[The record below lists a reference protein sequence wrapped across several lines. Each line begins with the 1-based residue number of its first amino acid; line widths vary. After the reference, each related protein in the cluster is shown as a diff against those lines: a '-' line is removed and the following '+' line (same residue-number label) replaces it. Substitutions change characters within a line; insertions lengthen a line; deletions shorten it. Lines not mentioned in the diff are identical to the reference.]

1 MKKKY
6 TPKEARQIL
15 AQLNASR
22 STLYLSGMI
31 TEAENNRIHGC
42 IMKWRDKYK
51 VMISDAQLYSVE
63 FTYDDKAKE

>member
-31 TEAENNRIHGC
+31 TEAENGRIHDR
-42 IMKWRDKYK
+42 IIKWRDKHK
-51 VMISDAQLYSVE
+51 VMITDAQLDSVE
-63 FTYDDKAKE
+63 FTYNDEAK

>member
-1 MKKKY
+1 MKKKF

-31 TEAENNRIHGC
+31 TEAENRKIHDR
-42 IMKWRDKYK
+42 IMKWRDKHK
-51 VMISDAQLYSVE
+51 VMISDAQLDSVE
-63 FTYDDKAKE
+63 FTYKDKA